1 MDTSKASMLQTMERK
16 TRVFLQTSDF
26 MKAQIHA
33 SYEQALLLTTSWHSR
48 YEQALLLTTLWHSRY
63 EQALLLTTSWHSR
76 YEQALLLTTS
86 SHSRYEQALLLT
98 TLWHSRCRI
107 LLRHNEEYYE
117 HSLLLKSAIFRHE
130 YSSGTFSAFQL
141 GQVLGFCCTVA
152 QTPVLL

>member
-48 YEQALLLTTLWHSRY
+48 YEQALLLTT
-63 EQALLLTTSWHSR
+63 
-76 YEQALLLTTS
+76 S

-98 TLWHSRCRI
+98 TSWHSRCRI

>member
-33 SYEQALLLTTSWHSR
+33 S
-48 YEQALLLTTLWHSRY
+48 Y